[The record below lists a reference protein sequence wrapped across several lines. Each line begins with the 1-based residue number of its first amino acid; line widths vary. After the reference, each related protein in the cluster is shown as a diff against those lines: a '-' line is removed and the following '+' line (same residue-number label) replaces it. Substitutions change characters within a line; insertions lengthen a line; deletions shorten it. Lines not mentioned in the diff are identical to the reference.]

1 MRHGMI
7 MIAMALLVIG
17 CGKSEKQVDE
27 TTDGQAATE
36 TKGAATTSNADRK
49 SDEYIISRVQ
59 AIYDDVFAEYNK
71 AAEDESIPQNSPD
84 EKYCSDDW
92 NKALLEVTEY
102 DQQNNPDEIGFFDA
116 DYWVMGQD
124 FGDLSVSDLKVT
136 EHEGNQAKVEFNL
149 HNFGHVAP
157 IRIDLQ
163 FERGDWFIDDF
174 YDIEHEYDWKK
185 DMREYLK

>member
-7 MIAMALLVIG
+7 LIAMALLVIG

-36 TKGAATTSNADRK
+36 TKRAATSSNADRK

-92 NKALLEVTEY
+92 NKALLGE
-102 DQQNNPDEIGFFDA
+102 
-116 DYWVMGQD
+116 
-124 FGDLSVSDLKVT
+124 
-136 EHEGNQAKVEFNL
+136 
-149 HNFGHVAP
+149 
-157 IRIDLQ
+157 
-163 FERGDWFIDDF
+163 
-174 YDIEHEYDWKK
+174 
-185 DMREYLK
+185 